1 VYFAD
6 LIIVKRQFR
15 AGLPHVYDT
24 NLFLCSYPLF
34 ILCFFNFKSR
44 TITQVQWP
52 GGRMWWRLL
61 LSGLAM
67 LLGSHDEFDGRSLL
81 SGDERLKTELLKG
94 VFFIKSLEFLKRKK

>member
-1 VYFAD
+1 
-6 LIIVKRQFR
+6 
-15 AGLPHVYDT
+15 
-24 NLFLCSYPLF
+24 
-34 ILCFFNFKSR
+34 
-44 TITQVQWP
+44 
-52 GGRMWWRLL
+52 MWWRLL